1 MAKRIGGTKGTHLT
15 SVEKIKCDLPK
26 SFTFLCFYRLLVTLL
41 TRKGLN
47 LCLIYGNMI
56 AQRLKILNQ
65 RNTKNFTIKFSKTA
79 RIYSSRYGTLALPLT
94 DREGGVR

>member
-1 MAKRIGGTKGTHLT
+1 M
-15 SVEKIKCDLPK
+15 

-47 LCLIYGNMI
+47 LCLIYRNMI

-65 RNTKNFTIKFSKTA
+65 RNTKKLYYKVLKNSQD
-79 RIYSSRYGTLALPLT
+79 L
-94 DREGGVR
+94 